1 MTNKRHKLR
10 LRKQVLLTLP
20 ILLLLLIASLGFM
33 INKNKIFANEVSSN
47 NQSSPNTKEETNWN
61 LSDISYIQ
69 KLDEMITSRQK
80 DNTIIYYAG
89 NFKLNIEKT
98 LEIAHRLTNNFTD
111 SKYLEDY
118 IIAPDN

>member
-1 MTNKRHKLR
+1 MTSKRHKLR

-61 LSDISYIQ
+61 LSDIPYIQ
-69 KLDEMITSRQK
+69 KLDEMITLAIKQYKQK
-80 DNTIIYYAG
+80 QLQG
-89 NFKLNIEKT
+89 E
-98 LEIAHRLTNNFTD
+98 
-111 SKYLEDY
+111 
-118 IIAPDN
+118 